1 MLGLSR
7 RAGERIILTL
17 GSGQTI
23 TLTYLGMRNGQ
34 GRIGIE
40 APDSVRILREE
51 LLDDDQREKARA

>member
-1 MLGLSR
+1 MLDLSR
-7 RAGERIILTL
+7 KPGERIIMTL
-17 GSGQTI
+17 RSGQTI